1 MKPDN
6 ETVREWG
13 GKRYHSLNYFLRGK
27 FGHKVFKISLD
38 AGFTCPNR
46 DGTLSTGGCLFC
58 SAAGAGDFAGNRG
71 DSISQQFAEVTATM
85 HKKWHDGK
93 YIAYF
98 QAFTNTY
105 APVSVLRELY
115 YKALQQPGVVGLAI
129 ATRPDCLNTQ
139 VLDLLEE
146 IKAQTYMWVELGL
159 QTIHK
164 KTADY
169 MNLHYNCNDF
179 QMALNNLRSRDI
191 PVVAHIILG
200 LPGESHVEMHQ
211 TGEWLAKRS
220 IQGLKIHLLHL
231 MNNSQLALEYK
242 NRPFHFLTQNE
253 YVDMVIDCL
262 EILSPDVVIHRL
274 TGDSP
279 RDLLVGPAW
288 SLNKWETL
296 NYIDQRL
303 LERNTWQ
310 GKYYNTR
317 ITAL

>member
-1 MKPDN
+1 MKSHY
-6 ETVREWG
+6 ETRREWG
-13 GKRYHSLNYFLRGK
+13 DKRYHSLNFFLREK
-27 FGHKVFKISLD
+27 FGHKVFKIPLD

-46 DGTLSTGGCLFC
+46 DGTLSTRGCLFC
-58 SAAGAGDFAGNRG
+58 SAAGAGDFAGNRE
-71 DSISQQFAEVTATM
+71 DSISQQFTEVTETM
-85 HKKWHDGK
+85 HKKWSEGK

-105 APVSVLRELY
+105 APISVLRELY
-115 YKALQQPGVVGLAI
+115 YKALQQPGVIGLAI

-146 IKAQTYMWVELGL
+146 IKAQTYLWVELGL

-164 KTADY
+164 KTSDR
-169 MNLHYNCNDF
+169 MNLHYNCDNF
-179 QMALNNLRSRDI
+179 QVALNNLKNRDI

-200 LPGESHVEMHQ
+200 LPGESHIEMQQ
-211 TGEWLAKRS
+211 TGEWLANQP

-231 MNNSQLALEYK
+231 MKNTQLAYEYK
-242 NRPFHFLTQNE
+242 NRPFHFLTQSE
-253 YVDMVIDCL
+253 YADLVIDCL

-279 RDLLVGPAW
+279 RALLIGPEW

-303 LERNTWQ
+303 LERDTWQ
-310 GKYYNTR
+310 GKYFNTD
-317 ITAL
+317 ISAL

>member
-1 MKPDN
+1 MQ
-6 ETVREWG
+6 EWG
-13 GKRYHSLNYFLRGK
+13 DKRYHSINFFLRKK
-27 FGHKVFKISLD
+27 FETKVFKIPLD

-46 DGTLSTGGCLFC
+46 DGTLSTRGCLFC

-71 DSISQQFAEVTATM
+71 NNISQQFTEVAETM
-85 HKKWHDGK
+85 HNKWHEGK

-105 APVSVLRELY
+105 AEISVLRELY
-115 YKALQQPGVVGLAI
+115 YEALQQPGVVGLAI
-129 ATRPDCLNTQ
+129 ATRPDCLNSH

-146 IKAQTYMWVELGL
+146 IKAQTYLWVELGL

-164 KTADY
+164 ITAER
-169 MNLHYNCNDF
+169 MNLHYCCDDF
-179 QMALNNLRSRDI
+179 QLALNNLRARDI

-200 LPGESHVEMHQ
+200 LPGESHEQMHQ
-211 TGEWLAKRS
+211 TGEWLAKRPV
-220 IQGLKIHLLHL
+220 QGIKIHLLHL
-231 MNNSQLALEYK
+231 MKNTQLAFDYK
-242 NRPFHFLTQNE
+242 NRPFHYFTQSE

-279 RDLLVGPAW
+279 RALLIGPEW

-296 NYIDQRL
+296 NSIDRRL
-303 LERNTWQ
+303 LERDTWQ